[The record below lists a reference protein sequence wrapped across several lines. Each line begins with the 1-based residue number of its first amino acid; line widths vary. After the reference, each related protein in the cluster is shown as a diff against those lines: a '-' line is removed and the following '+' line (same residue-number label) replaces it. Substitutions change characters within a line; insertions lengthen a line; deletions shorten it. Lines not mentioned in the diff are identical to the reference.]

1 MIALLPRVYSFP
13 QVKIDL
19 YPARKISCASSESS
33 GKLASAALQ
42 EANCSVLQAKRH
54 TKMPMLL
61 VVFAQ
66 LCPLHFGELQALLGL
81 RTSNENES
89 KAETEKK
96 HSSLSLAR

>member
-1 MIALLPRVYSFP
+1 MIALLSRVYSFP

-66 LCPLHFGELQALLGL
+66 LCAS
-81 RTSNENES
+81 RTADL
-89 KAETEKK
+89 K
-96 HSSLSLAR
+96 